1 MKLGN
6 RMLEVNSARIRS
18 DIIKTKKFCNPGI
31 STNNP
36 AESPAQVVV
45 VVSKIV

>member
-1 MKLGN
+1 MKLGSK
-6 RMLEVNSARIRS
+6 MLEVISARIRS
-18 DIIKTKKFCNPGI
+18 DIINMKKFCNPGI
-31 STNNP
+31 STNKP